1 MSECSALGL
10 RIIPQLLENGYGQSM
25 QLVSCLAGEDI
36 RNVLLKTTSLGWK
49 GGYEMNLQGYL
60 T

>member
-1 MSECSALGL
+1 
-10 RIIPQLLENGYGQSM
+10 M
-25 QLVSCLAGEDI
+25 QLVLCLAGEDI

-49 GGYEMNLQGYL
+49 GGYETNLQGYL